1 MGVRITGRSFP
12 TPDLVKTV
20 NNPAAWDQLG
30 GFAEVQ
36 AAEAAAAL
44 GVLEERLASA
54 GSRAERV
61 AGFEAAYRHVAEWRY
76 QVALQ
81 GQWTR
86 PHASADDVRATI
98 GEGHMRYRLSPSA
111 GNREPGTPAWKL
123 LSELEAVALE
133 RMGRDHRMQ
142 NVVTLRGGETVNGNR
157 LVFLAAPR
165 DPATGGPYLGSPD
178 QVVTETADQ
187 ADCEVLRRASFDA
200 LAELEEARAAGAA
213 DPRDPE
219 QRRTFTDA
227 AYFLVQGPEFKRGSD
242 AIMRTFLVAAHARV
256 FDAAPVLPQA
266 IDLDGMVRGQ
276 DGFHRVMNEQLRL
289 APAPA
294 EQAAAT
300 TTERAPQPRT
310 AHRPNGLTR

>member
-44 GVLEERLASA
+44 GVMEERLASA

-98 GEGHMRYRLSPSA
+98 GEGYVSIDRGEAWLENAYIP
-111 GNREPGTPAWKL
+111 EYTEGTWTNHAPRRKRKL
-123 LSELEAVALE
+123 LLHHTQIDQLAITTRERGVTIVPLKLYFLNGKAKLEIGVGRGKKLYDKRQALKLK
-133 RMGRDHRMQ
+133 D
-142 NVVTLRGGETVNGNR
+142 
-157 LVFLAAPR
+157 
-165 DPATGGPYLGSPD
+165 
-178 QVVTETADQ
+178 
-187 ADCEVLRRASFDA
+187 ASK
-200 LAELEEARAAGAA
+200 EARGAIREGKRAG
-213 DPRDPE
+213 R
-219 QRRTFTDA
+219 
-227 AYFLVQGPEFKRGSD
+227 
-242 AIMRTFLVAAHARV
+242 AR
-256 FDAAPVLPQA
+256 
-266 IDLDGMVRGQ
+266 
-276 DGFHRVMNEQLRL
+276 
-289 APAPA
+289 
-294 EQAAAT
+294 
-300 TTERAPQPRT
+300 
-310 AHRPNGLTR
+310 